1 MGEIIGH
8 GSYSL
13 VYRGLD
19 LKTNQTVAIK
29 KMQSMPYENG
39 VPTTAIREVS
49 LLKEMEHDNIINN
62 QKLNRLLDVISNID
76 DGCCIIFEHLDLDLR
91 KFMATYP
98 QDSKDPRIIKN
109 FLHQILSGIKYCH
122 EHRILH
128 RDLKPSNLLV
138 DLNSCILKIAD
149 FGLANTFHLPSGGY
163 SPEVVTLWYRP
174 PEMLLG
180 SPPYSTSVD
189 NLVDFVPNLEPD
201 GVDLLYEKYLV
212 LERIG
217 KGAYGTVYRAFDC
230 VISKTVAMKAVPFRN
245 NIVGIPSSVIRE
257 TSLLKDME
265 HENIV
270 RLLDVQHHQNKICV
284 VLEYLE
290 FNLAEFMR
298 KFPSTA
304 KDPQIIKYILL
315 QILHGVAYCHSQK
328 IIHRDL
334 KPQNLLI
341 DRNKILKIADF
352 GLSRAVDVPLKI
364 YTKKVATLH
373 YMAPEIL
380 FGAGQYSAPVDIW
393 AVGCIFGEM
402 VTHRHMFNGC
412 SETNLL
418 VNIFR
423 LLGTPNEETW
433 PGVTSLFPFISK
445 IVQSPP
451 QDLAEEVRGL
461 EPAGVDLLSGKC
473 SVWMPGK
480 ESQLGMLSSML
491 TLEMYRIHLDF
502 LMAIPFFFS
511 AVAWTERDCMDHCP
525 SCQDMADE
533 IFSDVASIYV
543 SAFSEAVQTDEMD
556 DKYLV
561 LELIGRGSNGTF
573 YKAFDCV
580 TSKTVAM
587 EVTLFRNNIVD

>member
-1 MGEIIGH
+1 M
-8 GSYSL
+8 
-13 VYRGLD
+13 
-19 LKTNQTVAIK
+19 
-29 KMQSMPYENG
+29 
-39 VPTTAIREVS
+39 
-49 LLKEMEHDNIINN
+49 
-62 QKLNRLLDVISNID
+62 D
-76 DGCCIIFEHLDLDLR
+76 D
-91 KFMATYP
+91 
-98 QDSKDPRIIKN
+98 
-109 FLHQILSGIKYCH
+109 
-122 EHRILH
+122 
-128 RDLKPSNLLV
+128 
-138 DLNSCILKIAD
+138 
-149 FGLANTFHLPSGGY
+149 
-163 SPEVVTLWYRP
+163 
-174 PEMLLG
+174 
-180 SPPYSTSVD
+180 
-189 NLVDFVPNLEPD
+189 
-201 GVDLLYEKYLV
+201 KYLV
-212 LERIG
+212 LEQIG
-217 KGAYGTVYRAFDC
+217 RGAYGTVHRAFDC
-230 VISKTVAMKAVPFRN
+230 VTSKTVAMKAIPFRN

-270 RLLDVQHHQNKICV
+270 RLLDVQHHRNKICV

-290 FNLAEFMR
+290 FNLWEFMR

-380 FGAGQYSAPVDIW
+380 FGAGQYSEPVDIW

-402 VTHRHMFNGC
+402 VRHRHMFNGC

-433 PGVTSLFPFISK
+433 PGVTSLCPFIAK

-461 EPAGVDLLSGKC
+461 EPAGVDLLSKMLCLDAGK
-473 SVWMPGK
+473 
-480 ESQLGMLSSML
+480 
-491 TLEMYRIHLDF
+491 RIT
-502 LMAIPFFFS
+502 A
-511 AVAWTERDCMDHCP
+511 RDALKH
-525 SCQDMADE
+525 AY
-533 IFSDVASIYV
+533 FRDV
-543 SAFSEAVQTDEMD
+543 Q
-556 DKYLV
+556 
-561 LELIGRGSNGTF
+561 NPP
-573 YKAFDCV
+573 
-580 TSKTVAM
+580 
-587 EVTLFRNNIVD
+587 